1 MTADLAPRRDDMA
14 QPSRA
19 ALARAAD
26 YQAIRG
32 RDRDFRM
39 SDDTGSRRGRRP
51 RPGLRTGIDLL
62 LSARGDDEPSTA
74 GSAAD
79 QKPPRR
85 RSPFPSPRRL
95 MSRPRVAVPIVIIV
109 VAGVALGGWALT
121 RPDGSAAASYR
132 LIPATMTTMRQT
144 LSSSG
149 TIEPAATA
157 TLSFSAPGQVTAVDA
172 QVGQHVT
179 AGQTLAVMD
188 SPTLKAQAAQAEASL
203 AGAQSQL
210 SQDQAGRAS
219 SAQLASDQA
228 SANAAQSQV
237 DSANAALSGATL
249 TSPIDGIVVSA
260 GLTAGQQM
268 SGGGGGSSGTGSSGG
283 GSSGGG
289 SAAVESGGDS
299 GGGSSGTGSG
309 GSSGSGSSTSSITV
323 ISANDVING
332 NVDATEVGQIKTGDQ
347 VVITT
352 EGSAGPVSG
361 TVASI
366 GLIASTSSG
375 VATFPLVIDVTGT
388 PSGLY
393 QGASATVSI
402 IYHQVTN
409 VLAVPAAAVLESG
422 GKTVVDTIVKGRR
435 VAKDVTTGLTT
446 GGLTQITSG
455 LTAGEQVVVTIP
467 RLVSG
472 GSGTSG
478 NSGGGN
484 AVFIG
489 PGGGQVVVRGVPA
502 GGGFGPGG
510 G

>member
-1 MTADLAPRRDDMA
+1 M
-14 QPSRA
+14 
-19 ALARAAD
+19 
-26 YQAIRG
+26 
-32 RDRDFRM
+32 
-39 SDDTGSRRGRRP
+39 
-51 RPGLRTGIDLL
+51 
-62 LSARGDDEPSTA
+62 
-74 GSAAD
+74 
-79 QKPPRR
+79 
-85 RSPFPSPRRL
+85 
-95 MSRPRVAVPIVIIV
+95 PIVIIV

-268 SGGGGGSSGTGSSGG
+268 SGG
-283 GSSGGG
+283 
-289 SAAVESGGDS
+289 

>member
-1 MTADLAPRRDDMA
+1 
-14 QPSRA
+14 
-19 ALARAAD
+19 
-26 YQAIRG
+26 
-32 RDRDFRM
+32 
-39 SDDTGSRRGRRP
+39 
-51 RPGLRTGIDLL
+51 
-62 LSARGDDEPSTA
+62 
-74 GSAAD
+74 
-79 QKPPRR
+79 
-85 RSPFPSPRRL
+85 
-95 MSRPRVAVPIVIIV
+95 
-109 VAGVALGGWALT
+109 
-121 RPDGSAAASYR
+121 
-132 LIPATMTTMRQT
+132 MTTMRQT

-149 TIEPAATA
+149 TLEPAATA

-228 SANAAQSQV
+228 SVNAAQSQV

-249 TSPIDGIVVSA
+249 TSPIDGIVVTA

-268 SGGGGGSSGTGSSGG
+268 SGGGGSSGTGSSGG

-289 SAAVESGGDS
+289 SAAGDS

-309 GSSGSGSSTSSITV
+309 GSSGSGSSTSSISV

-352 EGSAGPVSG
+352 EGAAGPVSG

-422 GKTVVDTIVKGRR
+422 GKTVVDTMVKGRR

-455 LTAGEQVVVTIP
+455 LTTGEQVVVTIP

-484 AVFIG
+484 GIFLG
-489 PGGGQVVVRGVPA
+489 PGGGQVVVRVPA